1 MPCSTYSSLCAQ
13 GLFSVER
20 AGSSI
25 YPLVQLGWAVIVKA
39 VYTICWPDLRSLC
52 CGKPCAL
59 RRPWGGTQAIRDSPS
74 VGLPTLK
81 HVASPT
87 SFSVCTSMGTVVLEV
102 VAIWSS
108 FYPAVA
114 GNAVRE
120 TGRRKRKWERRG
132 DMGVLIEIILFRE
145 LKIQRALEWDSEGK
159 LLKERRGPVEM
170 AQQLRALAAH
180 LDPSTNNVA
189 HNYL

>member
-1 MPCSTYSSLCAQ
+1 M
-13 GLFSVER
+13 
-20 AGSSI
+20 
-25 YPLVQLGWAVIVKA
+25 
-39 VYTICWPDLRSLC
+39 
-52 CGKPCAL
+52 
-59 RRPWGGTQAIRDSPS
+59 
-74 VGLPTLK
+74 GLPTLK

-145 LKIQRALEWDSEGK
+145 LKIQRALE
-159 LLKERRGPVEM
+159 
-170 AQQLRALAAH
+170 
-180 LDPSTNNVA
+180 
-189 HNYL
+189 